1 MVSFGRKSKTD
12 APSSEATL
20 SSIPV
25 PPADSALVIDLPE
38 GQKLVLGKM
47 EDGTV
52 IEVAT
57 WRGTGRPDSRTNRLM
72 LGVSSGISPTASSD
86 DQALSESSETLATRI
101 RSILLGA
108 TKRSAEVIMS
118 FAKALWAWVRTKK
131 MSAVKGEKEQATSDV
146 STKRSHLE
154 VGDFE
159 FDKWLQS
166 LDEDSPGAPLPS
178 TNAKGTK
185 VIPTS
190 ASRNKTSKSGAR
202 PKQKSQG
209 KQQRRV
215 KK

>member
-1 MVSFGRKSKTD
+1 MVSFGRKSKADT
-12 APSSEATL
+12 PSSEATL

-72 LGVSSGISPTASSD
+72 LGVSSGISPTVSND
-86 DQALSESSETLATRI
+86 DQAPSESSQTVATRI
-101 RSILLGA
+101 RNVLLSA
-108 TKRSAEVIMS
+108 TKRSADLIMS
-118 FAKALWAWVRTKK
+118 FAKDLWSRVRTKNI
-131 MSAVKGEKEQATSDV
+131 SAVKGEKEQATPGV
-146 STKRSHLE
+146 STRQSHLE

-166 LDEDSPGAPLPS
+166 LDEDLPNAPISP

-185 VIPTS
+185 VIPSS
-190 ASRNKTSKSGAR
+190 ASQNKKSKSGTR

-209 KQQRRV
+209 KQQGRT